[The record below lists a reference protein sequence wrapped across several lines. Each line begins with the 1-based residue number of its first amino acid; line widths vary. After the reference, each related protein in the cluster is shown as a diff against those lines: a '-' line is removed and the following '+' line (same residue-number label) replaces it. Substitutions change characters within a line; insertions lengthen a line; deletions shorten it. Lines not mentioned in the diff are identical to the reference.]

1 MAFTS
6 AQYTITTSAQVIV
19 PDDIYAEEVHLHV
32 NGGIC
37 YIGDATVTT
46 SNGLRLDNGDKITF
60 STHNGPLYALTNTG
74 TLTLYVGISQK

>member
-6 AQYTITTSAQVIV
+6 AQYTITTAAQIIV
-19 PDDIYAEEVHLHV
+19 ADDTAAEEVHLHV

-37 YIGDATVTT
+37 YIGDSTVTT

-60 STHNGPLYALTNTG
+60 NTHNGPLYALTNTG
-74 TLTLYVGISQK
+74 TLILYVGIVQK